1 MNITNNIGMSKFLVV
16 QKKSTPFKK
25 PKNNG
30 GSPNGVKEPPIF
42 ATKNIKNTNICTF
55 FFRHLFALING
66 RISNIDAPVV
76 PIHEAIAV
84 PINKNNVFNFGEP
97 TREPFNL
104 IPPEIV
110 NNTSNNIING
120 IYSSSRTCKSSLK
133 AISAPYENQ
142 NGRKNRVTQKADI
155 FPKLYS
161 QKWGLIKGSIAI
173 DNKIPTNGKTEKM
186 GKSPNSEL
194 LAKRLVIKIP
204 VKVNIL

>member
-1 MNITNNIGMSKFLVV
+1 MNVTNNIGMSKFLVV

-76 PIHEAIAV
+76 PIQEAIPV
-84 PINKNNVFNFGEP
+84 PMSKNITFNLGEP
-97 TREPFNL
+97 TNDPFSL

-110 NNTSNNIING
+110 NNANNNIMNG
-120 IYSSSRTCKSSLK
+120 IYSNKTTCRSSVK
-133 AISAPYENQ
+133 AISVP
-142 NGRKNRVTQKADI
+142 
-155 FPKLYS
+155 
-161 QKWGLIKGSIAI
+161 
-173 DNKIPTNGKTEKM
+173 
-186 GKSPNSEL
+186 
-194 LAKRLVIKIP
+194 
-204 VKVNIL
+204 

>member
-25 PKNNG
+25 PKNKG

-42 ATKNIKNTNICTF
+42 ATRNIKNTNICTF

-76 PIHEAIAV
+76 PIHDAIAV
-84 PINKNNVFNFGEP
+84 PINKNNVFTFGEP

-110 NNTSNNIING
+110 NNVNNSIING
-120 IYSSSRTCKSSLK
+120 IYSNKSTCRSSVK
-133 AISAPYENQ
+133 AISVP
-142 NGRKNRVTQKADI
+142 
-155 FPKLYS
+155 
-161 QKWGLIKGSIAI
+161 
-173 DNKIPTNGKTEKM
+173 
-186 GKSPNSEL
+186 
-194 LAKRLVIKIP
+194 
-204 VKVNIL
+204 